1 MPPDVAAKEQAE
13 SQSSMPESH
22 RILLLTGNPGVGKT
36 TVIRRVAEHLRGRR
50 LAGFYTQEIREHG
63 IRRGFGLTTFDG
75 QENIMA
81 HVDFVKT
88 FRVGRYGVDL
98 TAIETAVQSSLVL
111 DEMTEV
117 YLVDEIGKMECLS
130 STFVVAMRT
139 LLSADKAVVATVAE
153 KGVGFIAE
161 VKSRADVELW
171 RVTAANRDS
180 LPARVIA
187 RLGLEPGASHSGIVN
202 EVGGER

>member
-1 MPPDVAAKEQAE
+1 MVR
-13 SQSSMPESH
+13 H
-22 RILLLTGNPGVGKT
+22 VLLLTGVPGAGKT

-63 IRRGFGLTTFDG
+63 IRRGFRLTTFDG

-81 HVDFVKT
+81 HVDFAKT
-88 FRVGRYGVDL
+88 YRVGRYGVDL
-98 TAIETAVQSSLVL
+98 AAIEAAAQASLL
-111 DEMTEV
+111 PNDATEV

-130 STFVVAMRT
+130 PKFVVAMRT
-139 LLSADKAVVATVAE
+139 LLKAHKSIVATVAE

-161 VKSRADVELW
+161 VKGRADVELW

-187 RLGLEPGASHSGIVN
+187 RLGLEPAASRRGDSQLM
-202 EVGGER
+202 